1 MNRGPRRGRA
11 AGAARSQRELSG
23 GRRAGRSTSEPL
35 EDDGAHMLQEL
46 LGADGRCWWR
56 WGESNS
62 RPEPFSGDHN
72 ERVRWFVLDRPN
84 GHRHPAGRSSHV
96 PLDRACLRTTRR
108 LSDLDAAT
116 ASGIW
121 ATAVLDGSAVT
132 KSGGELVGVK
142 HPAVRRRGS
151 WPRGRIRARACD
163 PLDGDDGFHIDADAW
178 HEGPPSR
185 PQLDYSVASLRAR
198 PVFARVKD
206 SIASRHNTMNPPCGG
221 WRTRSA
227 RTGWPRDAGSTASTR
242 RPSSLP
248 RWLAAPPPRHR
259 STRSMRATRES

>member
-1 MNRGPRRGRA
+1 MTGRTCCRSFW
-11 AGAARSQRELSG
+11 ARTG
-23 GRRAGRSTSEPL
+23 GVGG
-35 EDDGAHMLQEL
+35 DGEV
-46 LGADGRCWWR
+46 
-56 WGESNS
+56 NS

-96 PLDRACLRTTRR
+96 PLDQAASDYATLVRPGRRDRERHLGNCCLGW
-108 LSDLDAAT
+108 LSGHEVRWRISRCQTSCCPT
-116 ASGIW
+116 ARQLAKRSIVH
-121 ATAVLDGSAVT
+121 AHVT
-132 KSGGELVGVK
+132 
-142 HPAVRRRGS
+142 
-151 WPRGRIRARACD
+151 PRHR
-163 PLDGDDGFHIDADAW
+163 DDRSHIDADAW

-227 RTGWPRDAGSTASTR
+227 RTGWPRDAGSTASSR

-248 RWLAAPPPRHR
+248 RWLAARTATPLDPIDASDPRSYRSSARTPRRSASLRRTWTRRAGASRHR
-259 STRSMRATRES
+259 RP